1 MLKTA
6 IVIPIKTNNQRLP
19 GKNTKNLNGRPLY
32 DYLFNTVKKCKKVD
46 NIYIDSS
53 SDEILSIAE
62 SYDFET
68 IKRPESLNTPETSGN
83 DLLNFELQHIESNII
98 CQVFVTLP
106 FIEHTTIDKC
116 ISELSE
122 NSEANSVLPLYE
134 VYDRFWCEKDDLIV
148 PANHNPDSLVGTQYM
163 KPILRE
169 CGFYVF
175 KKKNFL
181 KEQKRVTKQYKVLT
195 FEESQFIDIDTKLD
209 FVYAEA
215 VAKWKLE
222 R

>member
-62 SYDFET
+62 SYDFKT
-68 IKRPESLNTPETSGN
+68 IERPESLNTPETSGN
-83 DLLNFELQHIESNII
+83 DLLNFELQHIKNDII

-106 FIEHTTIDKC
+106 FIEHTTIDNC

-122 NSEANSVLPLYE
+122 NNEANSILPLYE
-134 VYDRFWCEKDDLIV
+134 MYDRFWCEKEGLIAPV
-148 PANHNPDSLVGTQYM
+148 NHNPDSLVGTQYM

-175 KKKNFL
+175 KKKSFL

-195 FEESQFIDIDTKLD
+195 FEESQFIDIDTELD

>member
-1 MLKTA
+1 M
-6 IVIPIKTNNQRLP
+6 
-19 GKNTKNLNGRPLY
+19 
-32 DYLFNTVKKCKKVD
+32 
-46 NIYIDSS
+46 
-53 SDEILSIAE
+53 
-62 SYDFET
+62 T

-83 DLLNFELQHIESNII
+83 DLLNFELQHIENDII

-122 NSEANSVLPLYE
+122 NNEVNSILPLYE
-134 VYDRFWCEKDDLIV
+134 VYDRFWCEKEDLIV
-148 PANHNPDSLVGTQYM
+148 PVNHNPDSLVGTQYM

-181 KEQKRVTKQYKVLT
+181 KEQKRVTKQHKVLT
-195 FEESQFIDIDTKLD
+195 FEESQFIDIDTELD

>member
-46 NIYIDSS
+46 DIYIDSS

-62 SYDFET
+62 SYDFKT
-68 IKRPESLNTPETSGN
+68 IERPESLNTPETSGN
-83 DLLNFELQHIESNII
+83 DLLNFELQHIKNDII

-106 FIEHTTIDKC
+106 FIEHTTIDNC

-122 NSEANSVLPLYE
+122 NNEANSILPLYE

-195 FEESQFIDIDTKLD
+195 FEESQFIDIDTELD

>member
-46 NIYIDSS
+46 NIYVDSS
-53 SDEILSIAE
+53 CDEILSIAE
-62 SYDFET
+62 SYDFKT
-68 IKRPESLNTPETSGN
+68 IKRPETLNTPETSGN
-83 DLLNFELQHIESNII
+83 DLLNFELQHVENDII

-116 ISELSE
+116 ISELSK
-122 NSEANSVLPLYE
+122 NSKVSSILPLYE
-134 VYDRFWCEKDDLIV
+134 VYDRFWYEKEGLIV
-148 PANHNPDSLVGTQYM
+148 PVNHNPDSLVGTQYM